1 MSESRRL
8 VDQRHRWAGLGTY
21 RAAVDAA
28 LSAMDQQRVMAR
40 IWAHDHTVW
49 KPDPR
54 EITNR
59 LGWLHTAEAM
69 RADLPCLEEQVEAV
83 RAGGITQALLLG
95 MGGSSLAPEVFSQ
108 VFGTGDAA
116 APGHRG
122 VELTVLDSTD
132 PGAVLAQAERT
143 DRTRALFIVATKSGT
158 TTETLAFFRF
168 FYNRVADEL
177 GRHRAGEHCV
187 AITDPGSPL
196 ADLAE
201 RYHFRATFL
210 SDPSIGGRY
219 SALSHFGL
227 VPALLLG
234 VDVGLLLERAS
245 EAAARC
251 GPSVPVRENTGAW
264 LGTIMGTLAKA
275 GRDKLTLAISP
286 EVSSFGDWIEQ
297 LVAESTGKEGVGI
310 LPVVGESL
318 ETPEAF
324 SDDRLFVH
332 VRLADDE
339 THDAALEGLRA
350 AGHPV
355 VRLGLRDR
363 YDLGGQFFL
372 WEMAT
377 AVAGHHL
384 GVNPFEQPNVEAAK
398 VLARK
403 MVAEYRERGVLPDGE
418 TAPLTA
424 RALQQFLAQARPG
437 DYLALQAYLPPTDR
451 TTAALQALR
460 RRLREAY
467 RLATTVG
474 YGPRFLHSTGQLH
487 KGDAGRGLFI
497 QLTADDPRDVPIP
510 DEAGLPAS
518 SVAFGV
524 LEAAQALGDRQ
535 ALLDAGRRVI
545 HFHLGE
551 DVVGGLE
558 RLAEVVA

>member
-1 MSESRRL
+1 MSEP
-8 VDQRHRWAGLGTY
+8 QRPAGQHDHWAGLGAHQ
-21 RAAVDAA
+21 AAVDAA
-28 LSAMDQQRVMAR
+28 LSVMDEQDVVAR

-69 RADLPCLEEQVEAV
+69 RADLSRLAERVEAI

-95 MGGSSLAPEVFSQ
+95 MGGSSMAPGVFSEVF
-108 VFGTGDAA
+108 GAGDSGASA
-116 APGHRG
+116 HRG
-122 VELTVLDSTD
+122 VELAVLDSTD
-132 PGAVLAQAERT
+132 PATVLAHAERA
-143 DRTRALFIVATKSGT
+143 DRARALFIVATKSGT
-158 TTETLAFFRF
+158 TAETLAFFRF
-168 FYNRVADEL
+168 FYNRVAEEL
-177 GRHRAGEHCV
+177 GPHQAGERFV

-201 RYHFRATFL
+201 RYHFRDIFL
-210 SDPSIGGRY
+210 NDPNIGGRY

-234 VDVGLLLERAS
+234 MDVELLLERAL

-251 GPSVPVRENTGAW
+251 GPSVPVGENTGAW

-297 LVAESTGKEGVGI
+297 LVAESTGKEGLGI
-310 LPVVGESL
+310 LPVVGEPL
-318 ETPEAF
+318 ETPEAIG
-324 SDDRLFVH
+324 DDRLFVH
-332 VRLADDE
+332 LRLAGNE
-339 THDAALEGLRA
+339 THDATLEALLA

-355 VRLGLRDR
+355 VRLDLRDR
-363 YDLGGQFFL
+363 YDLGGQLFL

-384 GVNPFEQPNVEAAK
+384 GVNPFEQPNVDAAK

-424 RALQQFLAQARPG
+424 EALQQFLDQARPG

-460 RRLREAY
+460 RRLQEVY

-497 QLTADDPRDVPIP
+497 QLTAEDPRDVPIP

-518 SVAFGV
+518 SVTFGV
-524 LEAAQALGDRQ
+524 LEAAQALGDQQ

-551 DVVGGLE
+551 DVVRGLQ
-558 RLAEVVA
+558 RLVEAVA